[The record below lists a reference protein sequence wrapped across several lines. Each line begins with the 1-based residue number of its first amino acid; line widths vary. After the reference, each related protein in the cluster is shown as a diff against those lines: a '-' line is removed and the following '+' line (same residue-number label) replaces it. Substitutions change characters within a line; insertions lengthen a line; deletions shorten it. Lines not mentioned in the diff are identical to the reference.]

1 MKKNKFYNILKF
13 SIFIIFQN
21 FLAQNLTASEPI
33 VVLEYSSNSIQ
44 SNNLNSSNTFVSN
57 PNFSTKHK
65 VNQDETLGHILYSY
79 YGKSGLNLRIV
90 EMAIVEFNPNS
101 FRNRNPNFLFADQ
114 NLYLPSLN
122 EMKNLVLGKSKNKFD
137 SNNNNKDSK
146 NFPRFKIS
154 LL

>member
-1 MKKNKFYNILKF
+1 MKIIKFNDILKF

-21 FLAQNLTASEPI
+21 FLTYNLIASEPI
-33 VVLEYSSNSIQ
+33 VVLSYSSNNIQ
-44 SNNLNSSNTFVSN
+44 SSGLNSSNDFVSN
-57 PNFSTKHK
+57 PNFSAKHK

-122 EMKNLVLGKSKNKFD
+122 EMKNLVLGKSKNKAESH
-137 SNNNNKDSK
+137 SNNNTSAHIY
-146 NFPRFKIS
+146 FFGG
-154 LL
+154 

>member
-1 MKKNKFYNILKF
+1 MKTIRFYSILKF

-21 FLAQNLTASEPI
+21 FLVQNLIASEPI
-33 VVLEYSSNSIQ
+33 VVLSYSSNNMQ
-44 SNNLNSSNTFVSN
+44 SSGLNSTNEFVSN
-57 PNFSTKHK
+57 PNFSAKHK

-122 EMKNLVLGKSKNKFD
+122 EMKNLVLGKSKNKAESH
-137 SNNNNKDSK
+137 SNNNTSAHIY
-146 NFPRFKIS
+146 FFGG
-154 LL
+154 

>member
-21 FLAQNLTASEPI
+21 FLAQSLIASEPI

-44 SNNLNSSNTFVSN
+44 SNSLNSSNTFVSN
-57 PNFSTKHK
+57 PNFSAKHK

-137 SNNNNKDSK
+137 SNNNNNSTHIY
-146 NFPRFKIS
+146 FFGG
-154 LL
+154 

>member
-1 MKKNKFYNILKF
+1 MKTIRFYSILKF

-21 FLAQNLTASEPI
+21 FLVQNLIASEPI
-33 VVLEYSSNSIQ
+33 VVLSYSSNNIQ
-44 SNNLNSSNTFVSN
+44 SSGLNSSNDFVSN
-57 PNFSTKHK
+57 PNFSAKHR

-122 EMKNLVLGKSKNKFD
+122 EMKNLVLGKSKNKAESH
-137 SNNNNKDSK
+137 SNHNTSAHIY
-146 NFPRFKIS
+146 FFGG
-154 LL
+154 

>member
-44 SNNLNSSNTFVSN
+44 SNSLNSSNTFVSN

-137 SNNNNKDSK
+137 SNNNNSTHIY
-146 NFPRFKIS
+146 FFGG
-154 LL
+154 

>member
-1 MKKNKFYNILKF
+1 MKKNKFYSILKF

-21 FLAQNLTASEPI
+21 FLAQSLIASEPI

-44 SNNLNSSNTFVSN
+44 SNSLNSSNTFVSN

-137 SNNNNKDSK
+137 SNNNNNSSTHIY
-146 NFPRFKIS
+146 FFGG
-154 LL
+154 

>member
-1 MKKNKFYNILKF
+1 MKKNKFYRILKL

-21 FLAQNLTASEPI
+21 FLVQNLIASEPI

-44 SNNLNSSNTFVSN
+44 SSGSNISNTFVSN
-57 PNFSTKHK
+57 PNFSAKHK
-65 VNQDETLGHILYSY
+65 VDQDETLGHILYSY

-114 NLYLPSLN
+114 DLYLPSLN
-122 EMKNLVLGKSKNKFD
+122 DMKNLVLGKSKNKVD
-137 SNNNNKDSK
+137 SNNNNNGSTHIY
-146 NFPRFKIS
+146 FFGG
-154 LL
+154 

>member
-21 FLAQNLTASEPI
+21 FLAQNLIASEPI

-44 SNNLNSSNTFVSN
+44 SNSLNSSNTFVSN

-137 SNNNNKDSK
+137 SNNNNNNSTHIY
-146 NFPRFKIS
+146 FFGG
-154 LL
+154 

>member
-1 MKKNKFYNILKF
+1 MKIIRFYSILKF

-21 FLAQNLTASEPI
+21 FLVQNLIASEPI

-44 SNNLNSSNTFVSN
+44 SSGLNSTNTFVSN

-65 VNQDETLGHILYSY
+65 VNLDETLGHILYSY

-122 EMKNLVLGKSKNKFD
+122 EMKNLVLGKSKNKVEG
-137 SNNNNKDSK
+137 NKNSTHIY
-146 NFPRFKIS
+146 FFGG
-154 LL
+154 

>member
-1 MKKNKFYNILKF
+1 MKTIRFYRILKF

-21 FLAQNLTASEPI
+21 FLVQNLIASEPI
-33 VVLEYSSNSIQ
+33 VVLSYSSNNIQ
-44 SNNLNSSNTFVSN
+44 SSGLNSSNDFVSN
-57 PNFSTKHK
+57 PNFSAKHK

-122 EMKNLVLGKSKNKFD
+122 EMKNLVLGKSKNKAEGNI
-137 SNNNNKDSK
+137 NNNTSTHIY
-146 NFPRFKIS
+146 FFGG
-154 LL
+154 

>member
-1 MKKNKFYNILKF
+1 MKRIKFYNILKF
-13 SIFIIFQN
+13 SLFLIFQN
-21 FLAQNLTASEPI
+21 VLTQNLIASEPI
-33 VVLEYSSNSIQ
+33 IVLEYSSSNIQ
-44 SNNLNSSNTFVSN
+44 SNGLNSNNTFVDN
-57 PNFSTKHK
+57 PNFSAKHK

-122 EMKNLVLGKSKNKFD
+122 EMKNLVLGKSKKKIE
-137 SNNNNKDSK
+137 SNNNNNSAHIY
-146 NFPRFKIS
+146 FFGS
-154 LL
+154 